1 MPIHIDDLLI
11 ASNSK
16 EALSKV
22 KTELATHFKIH
33 NQGPTKSIL
42 GMKIEQDWQAHTI
55 SLSQPG
61 YIESIL
67 DQFGMTECNPALM
80 PMDEGQKPSAQMS
93 LDTPEGKLE
102 MRNYPYHKLVGK
114 LLYLAI
120 ATQPDIAYVVGV
132 LCCFIKNPGIEHW
145 NTAKRV
151 L

>member
-1 MPIHIDDLLI
+1 MPIHVDNLLI

-16 EALSKV
+16 GALSKV

-33 NQGPTKSIL
+33 NQGLTKLIL
-42 GMKIEQDWQAHTI
+42 SMNIQWDQQVHTI

-80 PMDEGQKPSAQMS
+80 PMDKGQKLSAQMS
-93 LDTPEGKLE
+93 PDTPEGKLE
-102 MRNYPYHKLVGK
+102 MRKYPYCELVGK

-120 ATQPDIAYVVGV
+120 ATWPNITYVVRV
-132 LCCFIKNPGIEHW
+132 LCCFIENLGIEHW

>member
-1 MPIHIDDLLI
+1 MPIHVDNLLI

-16 EALSKV
+16 GALSKV

-33 NQGPTKSIL
+33 NQGLTKLIL
-42 GMKIEQDWQAHTI
+42 SMNIQWDQQVHTI

-61 YIESIL
+61 YIKLIL

-80 PMDEGQKPSAQMS
+80 LMDKGQKLSAQMS
-93 LDTPEGKLE
+93 PDTPEGKLE
-102 MRNYPYHKLVGK
+102 MRKYPYCELVGK

-120 ATQPDIAYVVGV
+120 ATLPNIAYVVRV
-132 LCCFIKNPGIEHW
+132 LCCFVENLGIEHW
-145 NTAKRV
+145 NAAKRV